1 MSFLLVCLVSYTRT
15 VLPTS
20 CVGAVRPASKVVL
33 QQLVCPCG
41 TGSSHQPH
49 CGLMKEHLNN
59 TNSCHYQVFIII
71 STWLNTHLS
80 SPQILSQ
87 APMSVHVLPTS
98 SSALLQLFPN
108 TLYSCL
114 FLAMN
119 SLKQLCMH
127 NIYNS
132 TKLNIN

>member
-20 CVGAVRPASKVVL
+20 CVGAVRPASEVVL

-80 SPQILSQ
+80 SPQILSAGTNVRARVTNQ
-87 APMSVHVLPTS
+87 FLCFTTTIPQHSVFMFVFGHELFET
-98 SSALLQLFPN
+98 AL
-108 TLYSCL
+108 Y
-114 FLAMN
+114 A
-119 SLKQLCMH
+119 
-127 NIYNS
+127 
-132 TKLNIN
+132 